1 MLAGAGI
8 PHHQIVGRL
17 GRDESGEGFPIGELQ
32 GPSAVAGLNGLTGVQ
47 DGHEHP
53 IQGFASNH
61 AEIGANLLA
70 FAPQSMTSGTQA
82 CESTVASLGVALQ

>member
-17 GRDESGEGFPIGELQ
+17 GGDESGEGFPVGELQ
-32 GPSAVAGLNGLTGVQ
+32 RPRPVARLNGLTGIQ
-47 DGHEHP
+47 DGHQHP

-61 AEIGANLLA
+61 AEIGAHLLA
-70 FAPQSMTSGTQA
+70 FAPQAMASGTQA
-82 CESTVASLGVALQ
+82 CESTVASLGVAFQ